1 MMGMVVNYGF
11 NLNIPKRL
19 ALISTDSEAKS
30 SIVNEVIITRT
41 LIAFIIAVFLFL
53 AIQFSNVFNGYS
65 IILIYSIIQLFND
78 AVYPLFILQGL
89 EKLSWIA
96 IANALSKLLYLALV
110 LVLVNSMTDA
120 YLVNFLMGS
129 TGLVIHIILLVFI
142 YRYESLKFSWISW
155 KRIRYWLLS
164 NFQFFSSTVA
174 TYILINGGFIMLK
187 SFVND
192 AELGFFAL
200 AQRVAVLLRMVPV
213 FITQSILQNASR
225 LYKEDKNEFNLYL
238 KRSQRNGLMITFLAC
253 ASIAVCSKYVIR
265 ILSGEFIE
273 LSSYLL
279 TILCL
284 LPFIGMSNVSNM
296 VRILVAEQKY
306 LLSKAIWFTTI
317 LMLLLSLIG
326 SYYYGSLGL
335 AYALVIAEIVNYLIT
350 RFYIVKHKLV

>member
-1 MMGMVVNYGF
+1 M
-11 NLNIPKRL
+11 
-19 ALISTDSEAKS
+19 
-30 SIVNEVIITRT
+30 
-41 LIAFIIAVFLFL
+41 
-53 AIQFSNVFNGYS
+53 
-65 IILIYSIIQLFND
+65 
-78 AVYPLFILQGL
+78 
-89 EKLSWIA
+89 
-96 IANALSKLLYLALV
+96 
-110 LVLVNSMTDA
+110 
-120 YLVNFLMGS
+120 
-129 TGLVIHIILLVFI
+129 
-142 YRYESLKFSWISW
+142 
-155 KRIRYWLLS
+155 LS
-164 NFQFFSSTVA
+164 NFNFSLYGG
-174 TYILINGGFIMLK
+174 YIYSNKWWLYHAKEFR
-187 SFVND
+187 ND

-238 KRSQRNGLMITFLAC
+238 KRSQRNGLMITFLVC

-279 TILCL
+279 LYFVYFFYRYVECL
-284 LPFIGMSNVSNM
+284 KYGEDSCCQ
-296 VRILVAEQKY
+296 QKY